1 MSLEKE
7 NQALTTKNSSQTDA
21 FCSDGEK
28 SDGATFGQSLIK
40 FMTLA
45 TGSVKTAL
53 QKQRIIRKKST
64 IDATY
69 KNNSRL
75 ARGERNV
82 RRKQKQDRNCSDRSE
97 VIPACWTKLNMFR
110 AG

>member
-7 NQALTTKNSSQTDA
+7 NQALTTKNSSQKDA

-40 FMTLA
+40 FMTLV

-53 QKQRIIRKKST
+53 QKPANYKKKINYRRYLQKQLKTCTRRKKRSSKAKT
-64 IDATY
+64 
-69 KNNSRL
+69 
-75 ARGERNV
+75 G
-82 RRKQKQDRNCSDRSE
+82 QKLLRP
-97 VIPACWTKLNMFR
+97 V
-110 AG
+110 